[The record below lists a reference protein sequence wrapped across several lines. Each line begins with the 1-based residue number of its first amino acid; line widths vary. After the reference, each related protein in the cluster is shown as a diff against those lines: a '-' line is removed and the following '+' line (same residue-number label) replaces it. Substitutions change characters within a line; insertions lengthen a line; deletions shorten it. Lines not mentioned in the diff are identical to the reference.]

1 MKENGRDERSK
12 LLWKNE
18 LGLKKLNRN
27 THTHTQ
33 KIGPRLTNFT
43 KILEKNI
50 RPIMMKGLYTRDI
63 ISQIF

>member
-27 THTHTQ
+27 THTHTENRPSSN
-33 KIGPRLTNFT
+33 KLYKNFG
-43 KILEKNI
+43 EKFKFFENC
-50 RPIMMKGLYTRDI
+50 KL
-63 ISQIF
+63 